1 MTTRVDRTD
10 TIGRAGRI
18 ALLGLCLVV
27 WAAPTRQASAQA
39 AIARANALYDD
50 IVEARRSDPIIL
62 PALIGLTEP
71 PLGVETPDKAAMAF
85 VGGHAWPTAERWVMA
100 PSQRAVLEAFQKA
113 TTGRTYDTARAFALR
128 YGVIGIDASMIRGR
142 MYTELGDPPLLSAA
156 EHLYMEKFDDLRC
169 LVHLEATRLAGES
182 KPDEAMELLA
192 RLVQFGY
199 QMADR
204 EMLDEAKW
212 GYKTMADA
220 LRRIRDIAYVDY
232 QGKREVDPERLREVV
247 LSLHPTDSPIR
258 LDRLNFPRA
267 NRIAA
272 EQLIETLYIDRGG
285 VNEARFVPTMVR
297 LSTTKY
303 PLRRFSAASI
313 YEGIVGRQQDWF
325 DIQDTLADV
334 FASWKKGWQLDRFD
348 PVLALPFHWD
358 TLAMGD
364 ETAVVRAGVGGNMS
378 ELFDLRTLVE
388 LERVGTRQALGL
400 LGRFYVAGVFATRI
414 DGIRPRWVD
423 RLEADPLNP
432 QRDVGRQPP
441 MRYFR
446 PVTDAYL
453 VDQRARPEPHTMQ
466 VFPGDGTNFMVVL
479 HEDQFLVYSTGANGQ
494 DNRGTRMSRDHH
506 SLLGDYLIWPPLRSL
521 HRTHLRQ
528 IGELE

>member
-1 MTTRVDRTD
+1 MTSLVNRTH

-27 WAAPTRQASAQA
+27 WAVPVRQSSAQS

-50 IVEARRSDPIIL
+50 IVEERRSDLIIL
-62 PALIGLTEP
+62 PVLIGLAEP

-85 VGGHAWPTAERWVMA
+85 VGGRAWPTAERWIMA
-100 PSQRAVLEAFQKA
+100 PPQRAVLEAFRNA
-113 TTGRTYDTARAFALR
+113 TTGRTYDTARAFAMR
-128 YGVIGIDASMIRGR
+128 YGVGGIDVSMIRGR

-156 EHLYMEKFDDLRC
+156 EHHYMDKFDDLRC
-169 LVHLEATRLAGES
+169 LIHLEATRLAGES
-182 KPDEAMELLA
+182 KPDEAMELLV

-204 EMLDEAKW
+204 ELLDEARW

-232 QGKREVDPERLREVV
+232 QGEREIDPERLRGVV
-247 LSLHPTDSPIR
+247 ASLHPSDSTIR
-258 LDRLNFPRA
+258 LDRLNFPRG

-272 EQLIETLYIDRGG
+272 EQLIETLYIERAGLD
-285 VNEARFVPTMVR
+285 EARFVPTMVR
-297 LSTTKY
+297 LSTTRF
-303 PLRRFSAASI
+303 PLRRFSAAST
-313 YEGIVGRQQDWF
+313 YEALVGRQQDWF
-325 DIQDTLADV
+325 DINDTLNDV
-334 FASWKKGWQLDRFD
+334 FASWEKGWQLDRFD
-348 PVLALPFHWD
+348 PVLALPFYWD
-358 TLAMGD
+358 TAAMGD
-364 ETAVVRAGVGGNMS
+364 NTAVVRAGVGGDMS

-400 LGRFYVAGVFATRI
+400 MGRYYVAGAFATRI

-446 PVTDAYL
+446 PLTDAYL
-453 VDQRARPEPHTMQ
+453 ADQRARPEPHRMQ
-466 VFPGDGTNFMVVL
+466 VFPGDGTNFEVVL
-479 HEDQFLVYSTGANGQ
+479 HDDQFLVYSTGANGQ

-521 HRTHLRQ
+521 HRTHLQQ